1 VGDNAATED
10 APMYSLRLGVTKT
23 YGEPS
28 AALQQSC
35 GTAFCSAPSMRRFAL
50 DEHGL
55 PEWGGGDVDATD
67 LDILEGWVGEVELSA
82 HKLAAE
88 ISKLRTFIEEVNES
102 EATGTDTASDDT
114 GSGRKASSRRRSAQG
129 S

>member
-1 VGDNAATED
+1 MTRRSSLGGAT
-10 APMYSLRLGVTKT
+10 RT
-23 YGEPS
+23 YGQVIDRGKS
-28 AALQQSC
+28 QWRAHSV
-35 GTAFCSAPSMRRFAL
+35 RRRPPCRQETVRAR
-50 DEHGL
+50 ERRL

-102 EATGTDTASDDT
+102 EAMGTDTASDDT
-114 GSGRKASSRRRSAQG
+114 GSGRKASSRRRSARG

>member
-1 VGDNAATED
+1 VASPNGVCIRCGVV
-10 APMYSLRLGVTKT
+10 LRVRQETVRAR
-23 YGEPS
+23 E
-28 AALQQSC
+28 
-35 GTAFCSAPSMRRFAL
+35 RR
-50 DEHGL
+50 L

-102 EATGTDTASDDT
+102 EAMGTDTASDDT
-114 GSGRKASSRRRSAQG
+114 GSGRKASSRRRSARG